1 MTASDRPATPK
12 ALLGP
17 MRLPFLVLTPAC
29 VLLGIGAAFYQSG
42 RVDLLQAVIVLIG
55 AVAAHISVNAL
66 NEYFDFRS
74 GLDLRTQ
81 RTPFS
86 GGSGTLAAQ
95 PAMAPKALATG
106 LVAMAVTAV
115 VGLYFVFV
123 RGTGLLPLG
132 LAGLLIIA
140 IYTVWLTR
148 YPLLCLVA
156 PGLGFGT
163 FMVMGTGFALT
174 GQYSWIAFV
183 ASLVPFF
190 LVNNLLL
197 LNQFPDVEADRSI
210 GRKHFPIVIGRRASS
225 WIYIAFLILTYTSI
239 TGGVLVHL
247 LPAWALLGLLTLPLA
262 GVAGRGAHG
271 RADDISNLV
280 PFMAQNVLLN
290 ILTPVLMAAGLFLG

>member
-1 MTASDRPATPK
+1 MNAPDSPSPAK

-17 MRLPFLVLTPAC
+17 IRLPFLILTPAC
-29 VLLGIGAAFYQSG
+29 VLLGIGAAFHQSG

-55 AVAAHISVNAL
+55 AIAAHISVNAL

-106 LVAMAVTAV
+106 LVAMAVTGA
-115 VGLYFVFV
+115 VGLYFVVV
-123 RGTGLLPLG
+123 RGAALLPLG
-132 LAGLLIIA
+132 VAGMLIIA
-140 IYTVWLTR
+140 AYTPWLTR

-163 FMVMGTGFALT
+163 FMVMGTSFALT
-174 GQYSWIAFV
+174 GQYSWTAFV
-183 ASLVPFF
+183 VSLVPFF

-210 GRKHFPIVIGRRASS
+210 GRKHFPILIGRRASS
-225 WIYIAFLILTYTSI
+225 RIYITFLILTYTAI
-239 TGGVLVHL
+239 AGGVVANL
-247 LPAWALLGLLTLPLA
+247 LPILALQGILTIPLA
-262 GVAGRGAHG
+262 VGAGRGAHR
-271 RADDISNLV
+271 RADDISSLV
-280 PFMAQNVLLN
+280 PFMVQNVLLN
-290 ILTPVLMAAGLFLG
+290 ILTPVLVGVGLLLS